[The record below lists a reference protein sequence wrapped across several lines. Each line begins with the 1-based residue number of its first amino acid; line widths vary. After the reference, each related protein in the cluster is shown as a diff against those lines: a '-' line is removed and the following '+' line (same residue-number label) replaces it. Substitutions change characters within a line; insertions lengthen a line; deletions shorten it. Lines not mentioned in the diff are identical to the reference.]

1 MKAKA
6 EIVNGYNLQARVL
19 PVSVSSLPEE
29 LRWRSIVSVSTL
41 VRFGEILA
49 LNT

>member
-29 LRWRSIVSVSTL
+29 LRRSIVSVSTL